1 MIIKLSR
8 EAFNCQDYMKL
19 YFPKSHYDKSQ
30 RGLVFPLLKPF
41 IKDLDFTDA
50 QRMAMYGVSEKDF
63 EFTQLLEDA
72 DLVILTM
79 AWSYYVDNGTLSL
92 ATNFVRE
99 CAVLN
104 KKVVCVNAGDF
115 GVRIPF
121 FKNLIVLRSSGYK
134 SMFTE
139 NEYAMPAFIQDPYSK
154 YFHTEKMVLREY
166 AEKPSVGF
174 CGQASL
180 SSSKAAKDVL
190 HSAMR
195 NFMFYTGFTKDQ
207 PQDIF
212 PTSYLRASV
221 LERLEKSDLVDTNF
235 IWRENYRAGV
245 SNGKD
250 KDPTSFEFYENLKST
265 DYMVCVRGA
274 GNFSVRFYE
283 ALAMG
288 RIPIFV
294 NSDSALPFDNF
305 IDWKKHVVWIDYKD
319 RKRIAERVNDFHKR
333 LSPEEFKNLQLENRK
348 LWEEKLRLGQ
358 FFKDFFESLFPPYN

>member
-1 MIIKLSR
+1 
-8 EAFNCQDYMKL
+8 MKL
-19 YFPKSHYDKSQ
+19 YFPKSHYDASN
-30 RGLVFPLLKPF
+30 RGLVFPLIKPF
-41 IKDLDFTDA
+41 IKDLVFTDS
-50 QRMAMYGVSEKDF
+50 QRMTLYGVSEKDF

-79 AWSYYVDNGTLSL
+79 AWNYYVENGKRIL
-92 ATNFVRE
+92 AINFVRE
-99 CAVLN
+99 CALLN
-104 KKVVCVNAGDF
+104 KKVVCINAGDF

-121 FKNLIVLRSSGYK
+121 FKNLIVLRNSGYK

-139 NEYAMPAFIQDPYSK
+139 NEHSMPAFIEDPYPK
-154 YFHTEKMVLREY
+154 YYKNEPVFVREY
-166 AEKPSVGF
+166 VEKPRVGF

-180 SSSKAAKDVL
+180 SSSQAAKEVL
-190 HSAMR
+190 NAAMK

-212 PTSYLRASV
+212 PTSYLRGSV
-221 LERLEKSDLVDTNF
+221 LNRLEKSELVNTTF

-245 SNGKD
+245 SAEKE
-250 KDPTSFEFYENLKST
+250 KHPTSLEFYDNLKNS
-265 DYMVCVRGA
+265 DYVVCVRGA

-294 NSDSALPFDNF
+294 NTDSTLPFSDS

-319 RKRIAERVNDFHKR
+319 RKRIASRVIDFHKN
-333 LSPEEFKNLQLENRK
+333 LSPEQFRELQLQNRK
-348 LWEEKLRLGQ
+348 LWQEKLRLGQ
-358 FFKDFFESLFPPYN
+358 FFKNFFESLFSPSN